1 MIFDTATG
9 RLCGDS
15 DGLGGDDQVLI
26 VTLRNIGSNLQ
37 EAISSSFEG
46 PPIASHEA
54 GFCRFHRRKA
64 DDWLSRRYRYFLK

>member
-26 VTLRNIGSNLQ
+26 VTLRNIGSN
-37 EAISSSFEG
+37 F
-46 PPIASHEA
+46 A
-54 GFCRFHRRKA
+54 GSDIEFF
-64 DDWLSRRYRYFLK
+64 